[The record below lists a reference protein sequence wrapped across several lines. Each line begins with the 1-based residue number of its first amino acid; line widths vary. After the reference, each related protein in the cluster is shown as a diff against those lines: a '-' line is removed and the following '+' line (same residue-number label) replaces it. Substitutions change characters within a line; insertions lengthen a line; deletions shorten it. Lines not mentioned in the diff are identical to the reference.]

1 MFWEVVL
8 DRSQSVSLMLD
19 DKIYP
24 NRKYKNKLKDNEDQA
39 VVRVGT
45 QLAIDILSK
54 AEVADYDIDPERV
67 VEILDPVDDKDNIEI
82 ASVNGKTLS
91 IVYEVSTLSPNEL
104 ADLIITI
111 RQLDVTVNG
120 IKWVWISKG
129 HLLFRQCF
137 KEQSYLQTFMIL
149 YV

>member
-1 MFWEVVL
+1 MERPLADKRPIGPFAQSSSASNNNMFLEVVL

-111 RQLDVTVNG
+111 RQLDVTVND
-120 IKWVWISKG
+120 IKWV
-129 HLLFRQCF
+129 
-137 KEQSYLQTFMIL
+137 
-149 YV
+149 